1 MKSGMNKARQKARDE
16 NRVLVFG
23 NLTRPI
29 LDQMLQARGSER
41 NALRHLAQVLREHK
55 MVGGEYACPT
65 SAGSVEIK
73 ISPRSEL
80 RTALRFRSAPMTYG
94 PDELRNKQ
102 LNISW
107 VELPQTVLSAT
118 EGRKIGEVVDPSRVH
133 SALQHEIV
141 KRAEQRQGYC
151 VFHLDLKFIQPTEE
165 EYLSLLSD

>member
-1 MKSGMNKARQKARDE
+1 MKSGMNKDQQKARE
-16 NRVLVFG
+16 EKRILIFG

-29 LDQMLQARGSER
+29 LEQMLQAREPER
-41 NALRHLAQVLREHK
+41 NALRHLAQVLSDYK
-55 MVGGEYACPT
+55 MVGGQYACPT
-65 SAGSVEIK
+65 PAGSIEIK
-73 ISPRSEL
+73 ISARREL

-102 LNISW
+102 LSISR
-107 VELPQTVLSAT
+107 VDFPQTILSAI
-118 EGRKIGEVVDPSRVH
+118 EGRKIGDIVDPSRIH

-151 VFHLDLKFIQPTEE
+151 VFHLDLKFIQPTKE